1 MGGKAK
7 DIAEGIEIAREMI
20 ASGAALKKLEEFKQL
35 SNA

>member
-7 DIAEGIEIAREMI
+7 NIAEGIEVARQMI